1 MCQFIKCP
9 HPLDFTFVWL
19 HTNEVNTKQM
29 TFTKSF
35 LNTLLFNLAT
45 IAAIVVGV
53 VSYAYRATFDWY
65 ANGGREFLIDAAA
78 NLAAGVHKLSEKM
91 YYQLEVAADA

>member
-1 MCQFIKCP
+1 
-9 HPLDFTFVWL
+9 
-19 HTNEVNTKQM
+19 M

-53 VSYAYRATFDWY
+53 IGYAYRALRVWY
-65 ANGGREFLIDAAA
+65 AENGEDLRYNVSVTLAQFFESLHFKFADLAGEFD
-78 NLAAGVHKLSEKM
+78 
-91 YYQLEVAADA
+91 D